1 MGYTRQ
7 HLSKHD
13 TDRQTYMEEY
23 DLSPDKLIAKDF
35 RVIRSSLPG
44 FYPHGIG
51 VPQVMEN
58 IGATRRSRT
67 GDLLITNQKKV
78 MTLTKKTQAFPVM
91 LRRYELDHWA
101 CMGLLASSSRTKGGQ
116 LSTLTA

>member
-1 MGYTRQ
+1 MVVDALADQ
-7 HLSKHD
+7 PESLFFWSLAIQSK
-13 TDRQTYMEEY
+13 T
-23 DLSPDKLIAKDF
+23 SPV
-35 RVIRSSLPG
+35 RPSLR
-44 FYPHGIG
+44 FLRRL
-51 VPQVMEN
+51 ENLATLTN

-78 MTLTKKTQAFPVM
+78 MTLTKKTQAFPMM

>member
-51 VPQVMEN
+51 RTASYGKYWSHPPESNRRPTDYESDQEKNAGDKV
-58 IGATRRSRT
+58 ATTTQIYSFLN
-67 GDLLITNQKKV
+67 LLVT
-78 MTLTKKTQAFPVM
+78 
-91 LRRYELDHWA
+91 
-101 CMGLLASSSRTKGGQ
+101 
-116 LSTLTA
+116 

>member
-1 MGYTRQ
+1 MGYTRR

-51 VPQVMEN
+51 RTASYGKYWSHPPESN
-58 IGATRRSRT
+58 RRPTDYESEPKGKARE
-67 GDLLITNQKKV
+67 KV
-78 MTLTKKTQAFPVM
+78 AESAQISSFLVSTQ
-91 LRRYELDHWA
+91 R
-101 CMGLLASSSRTKGGQ
+101 
-116 LSTLTA
+116 